1 MRTAR
6 EELISRGQTPDLTT
20 IARMA
25 GEARNARRSST
36 VNKMSNR
43 FADRIVMQQDP
54 EGSGRVIHRLI
65 NVIQREVEA
74 LGVPFGQLLVPF
86 NKIVS
91 NLFEQSLDY
100 TPVGALRSYLGGH
113 LTDIQSIDWSGKV
126 QFKDKSV
133 QFDAVERAERMAAS
147 VTGTL
152 AASVMFAL
160 ASLFKDE
167 PDEDVPFMIYGFG
180 PESKNKRDQMP
191 KGWTPY
197 SMKVGDAYIK
207 FSEMPFGVMFAAA
220 GNALDAMRY
229 KNMDNK
235 SSAQRLA
242 YVLKTSAKGFTEQG
256 VLSSFD
262 TALEVLTF
270 QASDKKFTDV
280 PVNVAKGMVPG
291 QGMLR
296 DISVMFDPVKI
307 KDDTIAAAFLRD
319 FPVVRRIGTRPAL
332 NVFGEPM
339 TFDGR
344 IPFVRRIATVREKH
358 PVADYLGRNG
368 LSIPGMAQTIV
379 VGQYLPKDMKDRIQ
393 RRALQTSA
401 MENGVFT
408 VEQDYNFRK
417 RAGELTKAAVEGLLT
432 QVPTITSDKQRENVQ
447 NLINRKVEIARR
459 RAMLEAVPA
468 Q

>member
-1 MRTAR
+1 
-6 EELISRGQTPDLTT
+6 
-20 IARMA
+20 
-25 GEARNARRSST
+25 
-36 VNKMSNR
+36 MS
-43 FADRIVMQQDP
+43 
-54 EGSGRVIHRLI
+54 
-65 NVIQREVEA
+65 
-74 LGVPFGQLLVPF
+74 
-86 NKIVS
+86 
-91 NLFEQSLDY
+91 
-100 TPVGALRSYLGGH
+100 
-113 LTDIQSIDWSGKV
+113 
-126 QFKDKSV
+126 
-133 QFDAVERAERMAAS
+133 
-147 VTGTL
+147 
-152 AASVMFAL
+152 
-160 ASLFKDE
+160 
-167 PDEDVPFMIYGFG
+167 PDEDVPFMLYGLG
-180 PESKNKRDQMP
+180 PESKIKRDQMP

-197 SMKVGDAYIK
+197 SMKWGDTYIK

-280 PVNVAKGMVPG
+280 PVNIAKGMVPG

-296 DISVMFDPVKI
+296 DISVLFDPVKI

-344 IPFVRRIATVREKH
+344 IPFVRRIGTLREKH

-368 LSIPGMAQTIV
+368 LSHPRHGADHRRRAIPAQGHEGPHPTA
-379 VGQYLPKDMKDRIQ
+379 
-393 RRALQTSA
+393 RALQTSA

-432 QVPTITSDKQRENVQ
+432 QVPTITSDRQRENVQ